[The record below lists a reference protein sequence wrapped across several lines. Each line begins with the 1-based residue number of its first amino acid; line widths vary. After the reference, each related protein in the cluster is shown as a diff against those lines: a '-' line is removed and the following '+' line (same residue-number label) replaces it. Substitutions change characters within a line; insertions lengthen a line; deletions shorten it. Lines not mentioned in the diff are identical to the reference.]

1 MNMRGG
7 SYVAMQLPQIRRKGL
22 WTNIIASVY
31 HAMHPEDSV
40 KTVREKN
47 IILSDNLMLY
57 MTRGREQIIGIKL
70 LMTNMKVA
78 ADEEAKDEETESQGP
93 NAVERAIGLTL
104 GPWDTVR
111 SWVNLIRLHLRPPD
125 SNVDMDPSGGG
136 SGGKKVRD
144 AAAKSMQTAENAS
157 EAAGNVIHK
166 TVEKV
171 KRSVLDPKQTTAPS
185 AEEDLEII

>member
-1 MNMRGG
+1 MCLCALKPYMRLCALKP
-7 SYVAMQLPQIRRKGL
+7 YMRLCALKPYMRLYALKPYMRLCALKPYMR
-22 WTNIIASVY
+22 
-31 HAMHPEDSV
+31 
-40 KTVREKN
+40 
-47 IILSDNLMLY
+47 LS
-57 MTRGREQIIGIKL
+57 
-70 LMTNMKVA
+70 
-78 ADEEAKDEETESQGP
+78 ADEEGKDEETESQGP

-111 SWVNLIRLHLRPPD
+111 SWVNLVRLHLRPPD

-144 AAAKSMQTAENAS
+144 AAAKSMQTAENAA

-185 AEEDLEII
+185 AEEDL

>member
-1 MNMRGG
+1 MKIKFRSFVKVCVLCLAFLLLIHSAAAGG
-7 SYVAMQLPQIRRKGL
+7 E
-22 WTNIIASVY
+22 T
-31 HAMHPEDSV
+31 
-40 KTVREKN
+40 
-47 IILSDNLMLY
+47 
-57 MTRGREQIIGIKL
+57 
-70 LMTNMKVA
+70 
-78 ADEEAKDEETESQGP
+78 KDEETESQGP

-111 SWVNLIRLHLRPPD
+111 SWVNLVRLHLRPPD

-144 AAAKSMQTAENAS
+144 AAAKSLQTSKLAAENAA

-171 KRSVLDPKQTTAPS
+171 KRSVSDPKQTTAPS
-185 AEEDLEII
+185 AGEDL